1 MSLCSRPGDHPSLLN
16 GVCKRTDRQNCAQL
30 TSSVPPVHCP
40 NPHHRHPQPH
50 PCSAPQ
56 KTGSVSV
63 GTKSLSGLSGDQGKS
78 VKVKGRQEALRSALS
93 LGQGLIFGQ
102 SAEDFSIVFVV
113 LSEDKASNTPDIQLR
128 NKTFIFINPHFS
140 SVTNSQHN

>member
-1 MSLCSRPGDHPSLLN
+1 MTILVCSTVYANAL
-16 GVCKRTDRQNCAQL
+16 TDRTVHN
-30 TSSVPPVHCP
+30 SPPVFLQCTVPTPTTDTHSP
-40 NPHHRHPQPH
+40 TPALLPK
-50 PCSAPQ
+50 